1 MPGSFLLPRGR
12 VRLLCDLSG
21 LTMQLKRL
29 CLLLSSFTAYVAAL
43 KPIGELESGLLVSLF
58 LSTPIECADWKTS

>member
-1 MPGSFLLPRGR
+1 
-12 VRLLCDLSG
+12 
-21 LTMQLKRL
+21 MQLKRL